1 MISNDSTNPD
11 DRVMATII
19 NVMATIIN
27 VMATIIKV
35 KMPVLQEL

>member
-19 NVMATIIN
+19 NVMATII
-27 VMATIIKV
+27 KV